1 MRRLKTAL
9 SRSSYRWLGR
19 SFRALTLLLACGP
32 AWCQAP
38 PGPLHQKPGA
48 PPENLPTTEQRK
60 NAIRVQVNE
69 VIAPVTVTS
78 HSGEMILDLSK
89 DNFRV
94 YDNGVQQKIE
104 HFDLGGDPLSVVL
117 AVETSSHI
125 EPMLPAV
132 RQTGII
138 FTETV
143 MGQTA
148 EAAVISFDST
158 VELLEKFTTD
168 TEGVQNT
175 INHLRIG
182 VDQSRLYDA
191 MSRGISLLEQRPA
204 VRRRILV
211 VVGEAEDSGSE
222 SKLGEVLRQAQLAN
236 VTIYTIGL
244 SSSMADLR
252 AKRNPYQGPQ
262 MGPTGTY
269 PVPVGPGQAETPD
282 NEAAAQGQGNIDL
295 LALAVWLVKTGKNAV
310 GPNSLDIAS
319 KATGGLHVNT
329 LKDHSIQKAMD
340 EIGGELH
347 AQYTVGYRPPGD
359 EPTGYHEIR
368 VEIDRPGVTVRT
380 RPGYYIAP
388 PS

>member
-1 MRRLKTAL
+1 MRHLKTAL
-9 SRSSYRWLGR
+9 TRRSYRLPAR
-19 SFRALTLLLACGP
+19 SFLVLTLLVMCGS

-48 PPENLPTTEQRK
+48 PGEDLPTAEQHK
-60 NAIRVQVNE
+60 NAIRVRVNE
-69 VIAPVTVTS
+69 VITPVTVTS
-78 HSGEMILDLSK
+78 HAGEMILNLSK
-89 DNFRV
+89 DNFHV

-132 RQTGII
+132 RRTGII

-148 EAAVISFDST
+148 EAAVLSFDST

-168 TEGVQNT
+168 TDSVQNT

-182 VDQSRLYDA
+182 VNQSRLYDA

-211 VVGEAEDSGSE
+211 VVGEAEDEGSE
-222 SKLGEVLRQAQLAN
+222 DTLGEVLRHAQLAN

-244 SSSMADLR
+244 SASMADLR

-269 PVPVGPGQAETPD
+269 PVPVGPGRAETPD
-282 NEAAAQGQGNIDL
+282 NERLRRGRGTSTC
-295 LALAVWLVKTGKNAV
+295 WRSRFGW
-310 GPNSLDIAS
+310 
-319 KATGGLHVNT
+319 
-329 LKDHSIQKAMD
+329 
-340 EIGGELH
+340 
-347 AQYTVGYRPPGD
+347 
-359 EPTGYHEIR
+359 
-368 VEIDRPGVTVRT
+368 
-380 RPGYYIAP
+380 
-388 PS
+388 